1 MVKFGKSEL
10 ENEKSNLEVKRF
22 FDDYANGFTSI
33 YLKKKLWFRKIIDG
47 IFRKSVYLRFIKT
60 IENCKPVVGK
70 TVLDVGCGPGLYS
83 VELARL
89 GASKVVGIDFAPKMI
104 ELAKKFAQ
112 DYNVYDNCEF
122 IVADFLEYNFPEQFD
137 YTIAMGYIEYCSEP
151 EIVLKKIVD
160 LTKDKAFISIPD
172 SRGFLAWQRKIRY
185 KFKCPLFLYSK
196 EEIVKIIKSVTDFPF
211 TIEKLP
217 RDYYVTIYVQKSG

>member
-1 MVKFGKSEL
+1 MRI
-10 ENEKSNLEVKRF
+10 EKSNLEVKRF
-22 FDDYANGFTSI
+22 FDEYASGFTSI
-33 YLKKKLWFRKIIDG
+33 YTKRKFSLRKIIDNL
-47 IFRKSVYLRFIKT
+47 FRESVYLRFTKT
-60 IENCKPVVGK
+60 IENCMPIEGK
-70 TVLDVGCGPGLYS
+70 TVLDIGCGPGLYS
-83 VELARL
+83 VELARI

-112 DYNVYDNCEF
+112 DYKVYDNCEF
-122 IVADFLEYNFPEQFD
+122 IVADFLEYDFPEQYD
-137 YTIAMGYIEYCSEP
+137 YTIAMGYIEYYSEP
-151 EIVLKKIVD
+151 GKVIQKIVD

-196 EEIVKIIKSVTDFPF
+196 EEIVKIIKSVTDLPF

-217 RDYYVTIYVQKSG
+217 RDYYVIIYVYKRGEKL